1 MDATLA
7 SYLVFLLVIL
17 SVITVLIRRYGNR
30 LYIYSALAAA
40 YSLAFLWASFQFGRD
55 IFDAMNM
62 ACLGLFGGGT
72 YLLILSAVR
81 TRASFKI
88 TSAFFLGLALFLIIV
103 GVDAFLIE
111 PSWLEVT
118 RYRIED
124 AKIPRK
130 VKIAV
135 ISDLQT
141 DSVGAFEES
150 VLKRTMAEKPDMIV
164 FPGDYI
170 QAAPPQQRQQME
182 VLNQLLHKVGLN
194 APLGVYATQGD
205 SEASDWTPVFQNL
218 PVTTFESSGTVSNEC
233 FAITGL
239 TLNDSY
245 QLLYKAPDTEL
256 YHIWVGHRPGFSLDD
271 PPGDLLISG
280 HTHGGQ
286 VQIPFFGPVVTFSI
300 VPRQW
305 GGGGLIELP
314 GGKKLVISRGI
325 GMERGFAP
333 RIRFFCRPQLVFLD
347 LYPASAGK
355 E

>member
-1 MDATLA
+1 MRDWGDVLWPEIAA
-7 SYLVFLLVIL
+7 RQRSYERGAALHRL
-17 SVITVLIRRYGNR
+17 RRGQR
-30 LYIYSALAAA
+30 LTEKQVGAIV
-40 YSLAFLWASFQFGRD
+40 G
-55 IFDAMNM
+55 
-62 ACLGLFGGGT
+62 
-72 YLLILSAVR
+72 LSAGRV
-81 TRASFKI
+81 
-88 TSAFFLGLALFLIIV
+88 
-103 GVDAFLIE
+103 
-111 PSWLEVT
+111 
-118 RYRIED
+118 
-124 AKIPRK
+124 
-130 VKIAV
+130 
-135 ISDLQT
+135 
-141 DSVGAFEES
+141 
-150 VLKRTMAEKPDMIV
+150 
-164 FPGDYI
+164 
-170 QAAPPQQRQQME
+170 
-182 VLNQLLHKVGLN
+182 NQLLHKVGVS

-205 SEASDWTPVFQNL
+205 SEASDWTPVFHDL

-245 QLLYKAPDTEL
+245 QLLYKAPETDL

-271 PPGDLLISG
+271 PPGNLLISG

-347 LYPASAGK
+347 LYPAGAGK